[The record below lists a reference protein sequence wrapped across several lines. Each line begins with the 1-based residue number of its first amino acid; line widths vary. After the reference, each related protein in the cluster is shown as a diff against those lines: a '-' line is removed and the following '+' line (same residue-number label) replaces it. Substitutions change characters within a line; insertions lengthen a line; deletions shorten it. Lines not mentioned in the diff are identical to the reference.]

1 MFSGII
7 VISVIAAFKRGV
19 KIRRCVG
26 TDRHGGFARRR
37 RRHPS
42 CGGLRPAPNEL
53 PVVYTPALRAR
64 PGYRRPVGHLGMAAL
79 GLLPISVQPGSDVQ
93 AMAL

>member
-1 MFSGII
+1 MRGALDVETRWRRPAPWGWSAVFLECNSVILMFSGII

-42 CGGLRPAPNEL
+42 CGGLRPAPNE
-53 PVVYTPALRAR
+53 PVA
-64 PGYRRPVGHLGMAAL
+64 G
-79 GLLPISVQPGSDVQ
+79 GLHAG
-93 AMAL
+93 A